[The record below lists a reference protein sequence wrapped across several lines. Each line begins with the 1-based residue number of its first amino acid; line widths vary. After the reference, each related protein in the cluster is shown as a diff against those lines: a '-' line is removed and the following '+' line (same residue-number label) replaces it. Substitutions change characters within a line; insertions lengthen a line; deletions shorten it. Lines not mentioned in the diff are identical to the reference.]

1 MRDRGKKLT
10 PVATMSIGVGVA
22 TGLYGISFG
31 ALSVAAGLDLWQTQ
45 LLSLLMFSGGS
56 QFAFV
61 GVLATGGVSSLPAAI
76 ASAWMLGIRNGFYAL
91 QMKPLLI
98 PLGIKLPVAAQLT
111 IDESTGVATAQGRQS
126 DQRRGFWLT
135 GIAVFVFWNL
145 LTFVGAVL
153 GSYIGDPS
161 AYGLDAAAA
170 AAFLALLWPRLK
182 ARQPLIVAT
191 AAALVAVV
199 LTPWLPAGFPI
210 LLAALVALF
219 FGAFDIFGDKKTGGN
234 R

>member
-1 MRDRGKKLT
+1 MANSRKRLS
-10 PVATMSIGVGVA
+10 PVETMSLGVGIA

-31 ALSVAAGLDLWQTQ
+31 ALSVAAGLEVWQTQ

-61 GVLATGGVSSLPAAI
+61 GVVAAGGVASLPAAI
-76 ASAWMLGIRNGFYAL
+76 ASAWMLGVRNGFYAL
-91 QMKPLLI
+91 QMKPLLV
-98 PLGIKLPVAAQLT
+98 PLGFKMPIAAQLN
-111 IDESTGVATAQGRQS
+111 IDETTGVATAQKTTA

-135 GIAVFVFWNL
+135 GISVFVFWNL

-153 GSYIGDPS
+153 GSQLGDPS

-182 ARQPLIVAT
+182 ALQPLVVAI
-191 AAALVAVV
+191 AAALVAVL
-199 LTPWLPAGFPI
+199 LTPAMPAGVPI
-210 LLAALVALF
+210 LLAALVALLFGAFNF
-219 FGAFDIFGDKKTGGN
+219 FGAKQPGDFK
-234 R
+234 